1 MSLLSSDRQGCSQ
14 EYYNGHEKKKFSTFS
29 VISVVIIFSN
39 QSQTYKFQDVP
50 SPSGHFDIKTNLI
63 KGMFQKERDGKI
75 FLQLIP

>member
-1 MSLLSSDRQGCSQ
+1 MSLLSSDRQRCSQ
-14 EYYNGHEKKKFSTFS
+14 EYCNGHEKKKFSTFS

-39 QSQTYKFQDVP
+39 QCQTYKFQDVP
-50 SPSGHFDIKTNLI
+50 SPSGHFNTNTNLI